1 MAEPVVGADD
11 DQIFLIVADLDKFTA
26 KEIVALALNMDAN
39 LREDT
44 PVDTGWAR
52 ANWIPSVGEPAL
64 LDSHLK
70 DPNPGA
76 VMAREQ
82 VHSAGLNAVLGWKVG
97 DGPIFVTNNVPYIG
111 ALNNGHSA
119 QAPAGFVQIALE
131 RAVRQ
136 TGSAAG
142 NKAIRARRGAAARAV
157 KPRRR

>member
-1 MAEPVVGADD
+1 
-11 DQIFLIVADLDKFTA
+11 
-26 KEIVALALNMDAN
+26 MDAN

-52 ANWIPSVGEPAL
+52 ANWMPSVGEPVL
-64 LDSHLK
+64 LESHIK
-70 DPNPGA
+70 DPTPGD
-76 VMAREQ
+76 VMSREQ
-82 VHSAGLNAVLGWKVG
+82 AHAAGLNAVLGWQHG

-111 ALNNGHSA
+111 ALNNGHSG
-119 QAPAGFVQIALE
+119 QAPPGFVQIALE

-142 NKAIRARRGAAARAV
+142 NKATRARRGAAARAT